1 MNILIV
7 GSGGREH
14 ALAWKIA
21 QSSNIGK
28 IYCAPGNGGIAN
40 LCKCVDIEVTDLK
53 ALANF
58 ARKKNIDLT
67 VVGPEKPLALGIV
80 DYFRERN
87 LTIFGPDK
95 KAAEIEASKSF
106 AKYIMKKYNVP
117 TAEYKL
123 FTNYK
128 EAQEGIHTITP
139 PFVLKADGLAAGKG
153 VLICNNRNEAYNA
166 LDLIMKEK
174 KFGKA
179 GDKVIIEE
187 FLEGEEASVLAVTD
201 GKDFILLPNSQDHK
215 NIFEGDTGPNT
226 GGMGAYAPA
235 PVIDDRLLNVVK
247 NKIISPVI
255 EGMQKEGRPYKGVL
269 YAGLIITSKGPK
281 VLEFNCRFGDP
292 ETQAVLPLI
301 DSDIVELF
309 MSAINNKISQYK
321 LQILNKAAVCV
332 IMASGGYPGDYEKGM
347 PIKGIEE
354 VDQKEDII
362 IFHAGTQKKSKNII
376 TSGGR
381 VLGVTAIDD
390 TIKATIDKV
399 YNAVGNI
406 TFNGAY
412 YRKDIGDK
420 ALKQK

>member
-14 ALAWKIA
+14 VLAWKIA
-21 QSSNIGK
+21 QSSHVDK
-28 IYCAPGNGGIAN
+28 LYCAPGNGGIAE
-40 LCKCVDIEVTDLK
+40 LCKCVDIEVTDFK
-53 ALANF
+53 ALAGF

-80 DYFRERN
+80 DYFRERD

-95 KAAEIEASKSF
+95 RSAEIEASKSF
-106 AKYIMKKYNVP
+106 AKFIMKKYNVP

-153 VLICNNRNEAYNA
+153 VIICNNRNEAYNA
-166 LDLIMKEK
+166 LDMIMKEK
-174 KFGKA
+174 KFGNA

-187 FLEGEEASVLAVTD
+187 FLEGEEASVLAITD
-201 GKDFILLPNSQDHK
+201 GKDFVLLPNSQDHK

-235 PVIDDRLLNVVK
+235 PVIDDRILNVVK
-247 NKIISPVI
+247 NKIITPVI
-255 EGMQKEGRPYKGVL
+255 DGMQKEGRPYKGVL

-292 ETQAVLPLI
+292 ETQAMLPLI
-301 DSDIVELF
+301 DSDIIELF
-309 MSAINNKISQYK
+309 MSSIDNNISDCK
-321 LQILNKAAVCV
+321 LQVLNKAAVCV
-332 IMASGGYPGDYEKGM
+332 IMASGGYPGNYDKGM

-354 VDQKEDII
+354 VEQKKDII
-362 IFHAGTQKKSKNII
+362 VFHAGTQKKGNDII

-381 VLGVTAIDD
+381 VLGVTAVDN
-390 TIKATIDKV
+390 TIKDAIEKV

-412 YRKDIGDK
+412 YRKDIGNK

>member
-14 ALAWKIA
+14 VLAWKIA
-21 QSSNIGK
+21 QSSHVDK
-28 IYCAPGNGGIAN
+28 LYCAPGNGGIAE
-40 LCKCVDIEVTDLK
+40 LCKCVDIEVTNFK
-53 ALANF
+53 ALASF

-95 KAAEIEASKSF
+95 SSAEIEASKSF
-106 AKYIMKKYNVP
+106 AKFIMKKYNVP
-117 TAEYKL
+117 TADYKF
-123 FTNYK
+123 FTSYN
-128 EAQEGIHTITP
+128 EAQEGIHSMTP

-153 VLICNNRNEAYNA
+153 VIICDNRNDAYNA
-166 LDLIMKEK
+166 LDMIMKEK

-187 FLEGEEASVLAVTD
+187 FIEGEEASVLAITD
-201 GKDFILLPNSQDHK
+201 GKDFVLLPNSQDHK

-235 PVIDDRLLNVVK
+235 PVIDDRMLNVVK
-247 NKIISPVI
+247 NKIITPVI

-292 ETQAVLPLI
+292 ESQAVLPLV

-309 MSAINNKISQYK
+309 ISSINNNISNYQ
-321 LQILNKAAVCV
+321 LQILRKAAVCV
-332 IMASGGYPGDYEKGM
+332 IMASGGYPGNYEKGM
-347 PIKGIEE
+347 LIKGIAD
-354 VDQKEDII
+354 VNKEDDVIV
-362 IFHAGTQKKSKNII
+362 FHAGTQKKGKNII

-381 VLGVTAIDD
+381 VLGVTAIDESV
-390 TIKATIDKV
+390 KNAIDKV
-399 YNAVGNI
+399 YKAVGKI

-412 YRKDIGDK
+412 YRKDIGYK